1 MKNLILSL
9 FMVGLSTTMFGQYD
23 DPVKNLQY
31 ASNKMLQANTDQ
43 LLGLGFAV
51 GSSLFY
57 SQYMKDMND
66 SRSLAT
72 SGIFGVCS
80 VGFLIS
86 SVVNERKGRKAL
98 QVGVKGIT
106 IKFN

>member
-1 MKNLILSL
+1 
-9 FMVGLSTTMFGQYD
+9 MFGQYN

-31 ASNKMLQANTDQ
+31 ASSKMMQANTDQ

-98 QVGVKGIT
+98 QVGMNGIT